1 MVGRGKALAL
11 AVVILAALAEQAH
24 GDPATDYPPAPPGL
38 IHLKVPS
45 KLETDKGTKLRLPPS
60 YVFDEPSFQKLDD
73 EHKQLETDKV
83 RLTAENKSLRDSA
96 AHWKPAWYWI
106 ASATVAGIAIG
117 WSAHKL

>member
-1 MVGRGKALAL
+1 MNVVGRGKALVL
-11 AVVILAALAEQAH
+11 AVIFVAALAESAH
-24 GDPATDYPPAPPGL
+24 GDDYQPAPPGL
-38 IHLKVPS
+38 IHLKGPA
-45 KLETDKGTKLRLPPS
+45 KLETAKGLKLQLPAS
-60 YVFDEPSFQKLDD
+60 YIFDEPTYEKLDT

-83 RLTAENKSLRDSA
+83 RLTAENKSLRESA